1 MTLDVSVLS
10 DEPPKSKPPAS
21 FELFWAGNLEYY
33 QGISEIDRKKLAAG
47 TEPYT
52 QNLGASSPDS
62 LKNPAIFFA
71 QHYARYQET
80 GREDYQRLLDIH
92 ARVEQREKNEQ
103 KKTKKA
109 APSAPTAFAS
119 DDPVPF

>member
-1 MTLDVSVLS
+1 MTLDVSLLT
-10 DEPPKSKPPAS
+10 DEYPKSKAPAS
-21 FELFWAGNLEYY
+21 FDLFWAGNLEYY
-33 QGISEIDRKKLAAG
+33 QGISEIDRKKVAAG

-52 QNLGASSPDS
+52 SNLGASSPAS
-62 LKNPAIFFA
+62 LNNPAVFFS

-92 ARVEQREKNEQ
+92 ARVDEREKNEQ
-103 KKTKKA
+103 KKAKKA
-109 APSAPTAFAS
+109 APSTPTTFAS